1 MTLSINDL
9 SALKARCHQALSS
22 GFGVGHADTYA
33 AELSAELGQKFS
45 GKATTA
51 MLVDLISVV
60 EAARAGKPVQ
70 APEIPEVPEVPEV
83 PEGEDVDAGEDE
95 DEEASAKKS
104 PSDLKKPKKKR

>member
-70 APEIPEVPEVPEV
+70 APEVPEVPEV